1 MKGIR
6 VKTNSALIVAGLA
19 LSALP
24 LIAAPVGDDFTLAT
38 ASTQMSFRKDSSGAW
53 LLTYYGPKLADA
65 ADAQALAWTPNYGRS
80 DVGTATPLTYTA
92 FGAPNLRGYARGFN
106 KFAGLCV
113 THADGCV
120 TTDLRGESAETV
132 ADAEGVTHLVLTLK
146 DSHYPFTV
154 RQHFRAMGSSDV
166 IESWIE
172 ILNGENGA
180 VRLARMASVSMVFPL
195 MGREFRVQTAAANWA
210 AEGQLTE
217 SGLARGQAV
226 SISARSGVRD
236 AWMNNPSL
244 MLTIGPKATERTGR
258 VIGAALCWSGMWD
271 MSVRRDEIDMVE
283 LVAGPSTAAGAYVLD
298 PGKSIELPKLALTFS
313 DRGKG
318 QVSRNMHR
326 WARDWRLPAGH
337 KARPVLLNSWEGSY
351 FSFTEKV
358 LHDMMDGV
366 KEMGGELFVLDDGWF
381 GKGKYARNDVN
392 RDKVGLGDWIE
403 DLEHIPHGLADLDRE
418 ARARGLRFGFWVE
431 PEMVNTNS
439 WLFEAHPDWVLR
451 EKNRPVRVGRGGSQT
466 VLDMSNPA
474 VQDNIFGQLDALY
487 SKMPELAYIKWDANA
502 DFYNYGSTYLD
513 ADHQA
518 NLAFDYTK
526 GVYSVLARLRA
537 KYPNLDVQACSSGGG
552 HMEYGFLQY
561 TDEFWTSDDSDARE
575 RVFIQWGASQF
586 YPACTMAAHVTAS
599 PNHQTKRVSPLKFR
613 FDVAMTGRLGFE
625 LHPKDL
631 TADEIRFAK
640 QCVADYKR
648 LRPTIQQ
655 GDLYR
660 LASPYENEFSA
671 LMYVNGARTS
681 AVVTY
686 LGLTHGIRRDYTP
699 RLRFDG
705 LDPAKRYRIRE
716 INVLGRKH
724 SHLDGK
730 TLGGDAL
737 MLEGF
742 LCSLGGDYDS
752 AVFELTA
759 E

>member
-1 MKGIR
+1 MKAP
-6 VKTNSALIVAGLA
+6 VLLVLLAAGFV

-24 LIAAPVGDDFTLAT
+24 LSAAPVGDDFTLAT
-38 ASTQMSFRKDSSGAW
+38 ASTQMSFQRDPSGAW
-53 LLTYYGPKLADA
+53 LMTYYGPKFANA
-65 ADAQALAWTPNYGRS
+65 ADAKALAWSGRYGRS
-80 DVGTATPLTYTA
+80 DVDSFTPLTYTT
-92 FGAPNLRGYARGFN
+92 FGASNNGGRSTGLA

-113 THADGCV
+113 THADGGV
-120 TTDLRGESAETV
+120 TTELLGEKAETV
-132 ADAEGVTHLVLTLK
+132 ADAAGVTHLVLTLK
-146 DSHYPFTV
+146 DSHYPFSV

-166 IESWIE
+166 IETWVE
-172 ILNGENGA
+172 IRNGEDGA
-180 VRLARMASVSMVFPL
+180 VRLERMASCALLFPL
-195 MGREFRVQTAAANWA
+195 AGREFRIQTASANWA

-217 SGLARGQAV
+217 AEIARGQQV

-236 AWMNNPSL
+236 AWGSNPSF
-244 MLTIGPKATERTGR
+244 MLTVGPKATERTGR

-271 MSVRRDEIDMVE
+271 MSVRRNEVDALE
-283 LVAGPSTAAGAYVLD
+283 LLAGPSTAAGAYVLD
-298 PGKSIELPKLALTFS
+298 AGKSIELPKLALTFS

-381 GKGKYARNDVN
+381 GKGKYARDDVH
-392 RDKVGLGDWIE
+392 RDKVGLGDWVE
-403 DLEHIPHGLADLDRE
+403 DLNHIPNGLADLDRE
-418 ARARGLRFGFWVE
+418 ARQRGLKFGFWVE

-439 WLFEAHPDWVLR
+439 WLYEAHPDWIIR
-451 EKNRPVRVGRGGSQT
+451 EKNRPVHVGRGGSQT

-502 DFYNYGSTYLD
+502 DFFNYGSTYLD
-513 ADHQA
+513 AAHQA

-552 HMEYGFLQY
+552 HMEYGFLGY
-561 TDEFWTSDDSDARE
+561 CDEFWTSDDSDARE

-599 PNHQTKRVSPLKFR
+599 PNHQTRRVSPLKYR

-625 LHPKDL
+625 LHPKDM
-631 TADEIRFAK
+631 TADEIKFAK

-648 LRPTIQQ
+648 LRDTIQQ

-660 LASPYENEFSA
+660 LASPYENEFAA
-671 LMYVNGARTS
+671 LMYVNEARTS

-686 LGLTHGIRRDYTP
+686 LGLARGIRRDYTP

-716 INVLGRKH
+716 INVQGRTH

-730 TLGGDAL
+730 TVGGDAL
-737 MLEGF
+737 MLDGF
-742 LCSLGGDYDS
+742 LCSLNGDYDS

>member
-1 MKGIR
+1 MK
-6 VKTNSALIVAGLA
+6 KLMIVALA
-19 LSALP
+19 GVSLSAF
-24 LIAAPVGDDFTLAT
+24 AAPVGDSFALTT
-38 ASTQMSFRKDSSGAW
+38 ASTQMSFQKEKSGAW
-53 LLTYYGPKLADA
+53 LLVYYGPKLAA
-65 ADAQALAWTPNYGRS
+65 ADDARTLNAPQWFGAS
-80 DVGTATPLTYTA
+80 DIDTAKALTYTT
-92 FGAPNLRGYARGFN
+92 FGAPNGRGGFA
-106 KFAGLCV
+106 KYAGLCV

-120 TTDLRGESAETV
+120 TTELLGETAETV
-132 ADAEGVTHLVLTLK
+132 ADAPGVTHLVLSLK
-146 DSHYPFTV
+146 DAHYPFHV

-166 IESWIE
+166 IETWVE
-172 ILNGENGA
+172 LRNGEAGA
-180 VRLARMASVSMVFPL
+180 VRLERMASGAFVFPAF
-195 MGREFRVQTAAANWA
+195 GREFHVQTAAANWA

-217 SGLARGQAV
+217 SSLARGQAV
-226 SISARSGVRD
+226 AISSRSGVRD
-236 AWMNNPSL
+236 AWQNNPSL
-244 MLTIGPKATERTGR
+244 MFTVGPRATERTGR

-271 MSVRRDEIDMVE
+271 MSVRRNEADFVE
-283 LVAGPSTAAGAYVLD
+283 LLAGPSTAAGAYVLD
-298 PGKSIELPKLALTFS
+298 AGKSIELPKLALTFS
-313 DRGKG
+313 ERGKG

-337 KARPVLLNSWEGSY
+337 KTRPVLLNSWEGSY

-381 GKGKYARNDVN
+381 GKGKYARNDTN

-418 ARARGLRFGFWVE
+418 ARARGLKFGFWVE

-513 ADHQA
+513 EAHQA

-599 PNHQTKRVSPLKFR
+599 PNHQTRRTTPLKFR

-631 TADEIRFAK
+631 TADEIKFAK

-660 LASPYENEFSA
+660 LASPYENEFSS
-671 LMYVNGARTS
+671 LMYASADKSS
-681 AVVTY
+681 AVVFY
-686 LGLTHGIRRDYTP
+686 LGLARGIRREYTP
-699 RLRFDG
+699 RLQLDG

-716 INVLGRKH
+716 INAMGRRH
-724 SHLDGK
+724 SQLDGK
-730 TLGGDAL
+730 TVGGDAL
-737 MLEGF
+737 MKAGILAN
-742 LCSLGGDYDS
+742 LNGDYDS

>member
-1 MKGIR
+1 MRKLLFA
-6 VKTNSALIVAGLA
+6 VVSAAGALA
-19 LSALP
+19 L
-24 LIAAPVGDDFTLAT
+24 AAPVENDFTLSTEA
-38 ASTQMSFRKDSSGAW
+38 TQMSFRRTGDLW
-53 LLTYYGPKLADA
+53 LLTYYGPKLANP
-65 ADAQALAWTPNYGRS
+65 ADAETLHAPRYAGRS
-80 DVGTATPLTYTA
+80 DIDTAAPLTYAT
-92 FGAPNLRGYARGFN
+92 FGAPNAEGRGGFN

-113 THADGCV
+113 THADGGV

-132 ADAEGVTHLVLTLK
+132 EDAAGVTHLVLTLR
-146 DSHYPFTV
+146 DAHYPFVV
-154 RQHFRAMGSSDV
+154 RQHFRAMGRSDV
-166 IESWIE
+166 IETWVE
-172 ILNGENGA
+172 IRNGEDGA
-180 VRLARMASVSMVFPL
+180 VRLARMASASFVFPS
-195 MGREFRVQTAAANWA
+195 MGREFHVQTAAANWA

-217 SGLARGQAV
+217 SSLARGQQVA
-226 SISARSGVRD
+226 ISSRSGVRD

-244 MLTIGPKATERTGR
+244 MFTVGPKATERDGR

-271 MSVRRDEIDMVE
+271 MSVRRNEADFVE

-298 PGKSIELPKLALTFS
+298 AGKSIELPKLALTFS

-337 KARPVLLNSWEGSY
+337 KTRPVLLNSGEGSY

-381 GKGKYARNDVN
+381 GKGKYARDNVHK
-392 RDKVGLGDWIE
+392 DKVGLGDWIE
-403 DLEHIPHGLADLDRE
+403 DLDHIPHGLADLDRE
-418 ARARGLRFGFWVE
+418 ARARGLKFGFWVE

-439 WLFEAHPDWVLR
+439 WLYEAHPDWIIR
-451 EKNRPVRVGRGGSQT
+451 EKNRPVAVGRGGSQT

-474 VQDNIFGQLDALY
+474 VQDNIFAQLDALY
-487 SKMPELAYIKWDANA
+487 AKMPELAYIKWDANA
-502 DFYNYGSTYLD
+502 DFYNYGSTHLD
-513 ADHQA
+513 AAHQA

-526 GVYSVLARLRA
+526 GVYSVLERLRG
-537 KYPNLDVQACSSGGG
+537 KYPNLDVQACSSGGA
-552 HMEYGFLQY
+552 HMEYGFLRY
-561 TDEFWTSDDSDARE
+561 CDEFWTSDDSDARE

-586 YPACTMAAHVTAS
+586 YPACAMAAHVTAS
-599 PNHQTKRVSPLKFR
+599 PNHQTRRTTPLKFR

-631 TADEIRFAK
+631 TEDEVKFSK

-660 LASPYENEFSA
+660 LASPYENEFAS
-671 LMYVNGARTS
+671 LMYVSEDRKS
-681 AVVTY
+681 AVLFH
-686 LGLTHGIRRDYTP
+686 LGLARGIRRDYTP
-699 RLRFDG
+699 RVYLDG
-705 LDPAKRYRIRE
+705 LDPTKRYRIRE
-716 INVLGRKH
+716 INRLGRGH
-724 SHLDGK
+724 SQLAGK
-730 TLGGDAL
+730 TVGGDAL
-737 MLEGF
+737 MKAGVLV
-742 LCSLGGDYDS
+742 SLNGDYDS